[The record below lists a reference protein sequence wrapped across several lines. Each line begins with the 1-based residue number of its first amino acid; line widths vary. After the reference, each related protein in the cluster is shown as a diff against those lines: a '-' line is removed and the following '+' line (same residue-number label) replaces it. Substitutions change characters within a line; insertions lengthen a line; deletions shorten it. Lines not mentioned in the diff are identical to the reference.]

1 MFQVGD
7 GKAFYVVV
15 NTCQD
20 AKAID
25 ETEGLT
31 TYADASL
38 ECVADDAQEYTTAVQ
53 FQSKTMSQDPTT
65 PTDYLETGSAAT
77 YFTNR
82 IQTNLMPHFG

>member
-38 ECVADDAQEYTTAVQ
+38 ECVTDDTKEYTTAV
-53 FQSKTMSQDPTT
+53 
-65 PTDYLETGSAAT
+65 
-77 YFTNR
+77 
-82 IQTNLMPHFG
+82 